1 MRCIVHEYDTEQTG
15 HEYEIHKNG
24 HWGHNANALD
34 PGTAVRRPWY
44 VVGFLLLYSA
54 NNRFDIGMML
64 VEVITKEVEEEA
76 VGRSAGVGWLMKH
89 R

>member
-1 MRCIVHEYDTEQTG
+1 M
-15 HEYEIHKNG
+15 
-24 HWGHNANALD
+24 
-34 PGTAVRRPWY
+34 RRPWY

-54 NNRFDIGMML
+54 KSRFDIGMML